1 MAQGKRCGHMIK
13 GAMGDMFNSI
23 NRPLPPERIQI
34 LRQEKASFLREVR
47 RMVFAG
53 RMGPLAGTLW
63 PYDKKS
69 LCRLRNLYD
78 RLHRPERII
87 TSGLSLY

>member
-1 MAQGKRCGHMIK
+1 MAQGIRSGHMVK

-23 NRPLPPERIQI
+23 NRPLTPERIQN

-53 RMGPLAGTLW
+53 EMGPLVSTVW
-63 PYDKKS
+63 PYDRKVLS
-69 LCRLRNLYD
+69 QLRNLYD
-78 RLHRPERII
+78 RLHRPERIAI
-87 TSGLSLY
+87 KVLSLY